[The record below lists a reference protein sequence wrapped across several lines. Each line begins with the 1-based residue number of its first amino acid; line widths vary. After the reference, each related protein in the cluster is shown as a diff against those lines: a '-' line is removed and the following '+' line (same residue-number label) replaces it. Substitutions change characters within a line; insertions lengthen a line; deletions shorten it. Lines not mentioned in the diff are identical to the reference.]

1 MSFVAYQ
8 SKTMNQYQDF
18 VGLFE
23 EAIKQ
28 NWDRDALTDYE
39 GITLQYHDVARKIEK
54 LHILFEHAGLKQGDK
69 VALCGRNCA
78 AWAASFLAIL
88 GYGAVAVPI
97 LHEFKAPQVHDIV
110 NHSDARLLLVGDQ
123 IWPSLDA
130 DEMPNLEGVILLQDY
145 SLLVSRSE
153 KLTDAR
159 ENLNRFFGDKYP
171 KYFRKEHVHYRPA
184 SDPDE
189 LAVLNYTSGTTS
201 NSKGVLI
208 PYRALWSNMFFAEG
222 VLGKELS
229 PGKSVISILPLA
241 HMYGMAYEFLFE
253 FLKGMHIYFLTRI
266 PSPNIIFKAF
276 GDIKPHLIISV
287 PLIIEKIIKKA
298 VLPKL
303 QTPAMKVLLRLPVIS
318 DQIRERIRT
327 QLVEAFGGRFYE
339 IIIGGAAFNSEIEEL
354 LHRIGFN
361 YTVGY
366 GATECAPI
374 ITYAD
379 WKELPMG
386 SCGKIVPNMEMRID
400 SPDPENVVGEILV
413 RGANVMLGYYKNPE
427 ATAVTLDADG
437 WYHTGDL
444 GIVDAEGN
452 LFIRGRSKNMLLGA
466 SGQNI
471 YPEEIEDKLNT
482 FPYVAES
489 VVIQK
494 GDRLYGLVYPD
505 YDEAKKDGLDEAML
519 LAQMEQNRKDLNAIV
534 NNYEQLSGIRLR
546 QEEFE
551 KTPKRSIKRF
561 LYADAPID

>member
-1 MSFVAYQ
+1 
-8 SKTMNQYQDF
+8 MNQYSDF
-18 VGLFE
+18 VARFE
-23 EAIKQ
+23 QSIKDH
-28 NWDRDALTDYE
+28 WDLDALTDYQ

-54 LHILFEHAGLKQGDK
+54 LHILFENAGLQVGDK
-69 VALCGRNCA
+69 VALCGRNSS

-88 GYGAVAVPI
+88 SYGAVAVPI

-110 NHSDARLLLVGDQ
+110 NHSDARLLFVGDQ
-123 IWPSLDA
+123 VWPTLEA
-130 DEMPNLEGVILLQDY
+130 EKMPHLEGIINIADY

-153 KLTDAR
+153 RLTEAR
-159 ENLNRFFGDKYP
+159 ETLNKKFGEKFP

-184 SDPDE
+184 TDPEE

-208 PYRALWSNMFFAEG
+208 PYRALWSNMFFADQ
-222 VLGKELS
+222 VMS
-229 PGKSVISILPLA
+229 QHISAGSKFITILPLA
-241 HMYGMAYEFLFE
+241 HMYGMAFE
-253 FLKGMHIYFLTRI
+253 FLYQFIRGTHTYFLTRV
-266 PSPNIIFKAF
+266 PSPRVIFQAF
-276 GDIKPHLIISV
+276 ADIKPDLIIAV

-303 QTPAMKVLLRLPVIS
+303 QTPSMKVLLRLPVIS
-318 DQIRERIRT
+318 DKICQRIRT
-327 QLVEAFGGRFYE
+327 QLVEAFGGNFYE

-374 ITYAD
+374 ISYED
-379 WKELPMG
+379 WHTIPKG

-400 SPDPENVVGEILV
+400 SPDPENVVGEVLV

-427 ATAVTLDADG
+427 ATAAAIDKDG
-437 WYHTGDL
+437 WFHTGDL
-444 GIVDAEGN
+444 GVVDAEGR
-452 LFIRGRSKNMLLGA
+452 LYIRGRSKNMLLG
-466 SGQNI
+466 SNGQNI

-482 FPYVAES
+482 MPYVSES

-505 YDEAKKDGLDEAML
+505 YEEAQREGLDEAML
-519 LAQMEQNRKDLNAIV
+519 QAQMEQNRRDLNLV
-534 NNYEQLSGIRLR
+534 LNSYEKLSGISIRK
-546 QEEFE
+546 EEFE
-551 KTPKRSIKRF
+551 KTPKRSIKRY
-561 LYADAPID
+561 LYVNAEV

>member
-1 MSFVAYQ
+1 
-8 SKTMNQYQDF
+8 MNQYSDF
-18 VGLFE
+18 VARFE
-23 EAIKQ
+23 QSIKDH
-28 NWDRDALTDYE
+28 WDLDALTDYQ

-54 LHILFEHAGLKQGDK
+54 LHILFENAGLQVGDK
-69 VALCGRNCA
+69 VALCGRNSS

-88 GYGAVAVPI
+88 SYGAVAVPI

-110 NHSDARLLLVGDQ
+110 NHSDARLLFVGDQ
-123 IWPSLDA
+123 VWPTLEA
-130 DEMPNLEGVILLQDY
+130 EKMPHLEGIINIADY

-153 KLTDAR
+153 RLTEAR
-159 ENLNRFFGDKYP
+159 ETLNKKFGEKFP

-184 SDPDE
+184 TNPEE

-208 PYRALWSNMFFAEG
+208 PYRALWSNMFFADQ
-222 VLGKELS
+222 VMS
-229 PGKSVISILPLA
+229 QHISAGSKFITILPLA
-241 HMYGMAYEFLFE
+241 HMYGMAFE
-253 FLKGMHIYFLTRI
+253 FLYQFIRGTHTYFLTRV
-266 PSPNIIFKAF
+266 PSPRVIFQAF
-276 GDIKPHLIISV
+276 ADIKPDLIIAV

-303 QTPAMKVLLRLPVIS
+303 QTPSMKVLLRLPVIS
-318 DQIRERIRT
+318 DKICQRIRT
-327 QLVEAFGGRFYE
+327 QLVEAFGGNFYE

-374 ITYAD
+374 ISYED
-379 WKELPMG
+379 WHTIPKG

-400 SPDPENVVGEILV
+400 SPDPENVVGEVLV

-427 ATAVTLDADG
+427 ATAAAIDKDG
-437 WYHTGDL
+437 WFHTGDL
-444 GIVDAEGN
+444 GVVDAEGR
-452 LFIRGRSKNMLLGA
+452 LYIRGRSKNMLLG
-466 SGQNI
+466 SNGQNI

-482 FPYVAES
+482 MPYVSES

-505 YDEAKKDGLDEAML
+505 YEEAQREGLDEAML
-519 LAQMEQNRKDLNAIV
+519 QAQMEQNRRDLNLV
-534 NNYEQLSGIRLR
+534 LNSYEKLSGISIRK
-546 QEEFE
+546 EEFE
-551 KTPKRSIKRF
+551 KTPKRSIKRY
-561 LYADAPID
+561 LYVNAEV